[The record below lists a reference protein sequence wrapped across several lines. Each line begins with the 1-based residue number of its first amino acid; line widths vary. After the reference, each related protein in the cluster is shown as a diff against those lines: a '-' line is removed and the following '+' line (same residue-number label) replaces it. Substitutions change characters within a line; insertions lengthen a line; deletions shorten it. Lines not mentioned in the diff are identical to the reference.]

1 MGKNNDT
8 YEEWI
13 SDLKNEVN
21 YPRLDDEEINELF
34 YKAEKGDDKAR
45 DRILLSYN
53 CQNMVKFCAW
63 KYRNIKGETLE
74 DLFQDARWFL
84 MIAYGSFKPEM
95 KTKFTTYAQRVI
107 ENEFNKKY
115 RKRKHLTKGE
125 QKTIQQIEKAMQEYR
140 NIHSKKPT
148 NQELADYMGIEVEK
162 LKGMLIIAEIA
173 SKYSDSYEDLEELEE
188 MGEGS
193 LALSD
198 IGASGSSYDM
208 SSVEKK
214 AVDNEFKN
222 NDAIKNLL
230 DDLTTLNFDTYVD
243 NTTRSL
249 NAREIIEKL
258 FGLSGKEKMEPQDLA
273 EELKISE
280 QRLNSIVKEILFEAK
295 ENDALK
301 NLSHLIN

>member
-13 SDLKNEVN
+13 SDLKDEVN
-21 YPRLDDEEINELF
+21 YPRLDDEEIKELI
-34 YKAEKGDDKAR
+34 YKAKKGDDKAKK
-45 DRILLSYN
+45 RILASYN
-53 CQNMVKFCAW
+53 CVKMMKFCAW
-63 KYRNIKGETLE
+63 KYSDSIGETPD
-74 DLFQDARWFL
+74 DLLGWACIYLIDIINEFD
-84 MIAYGSFKPEM
+84 PERGI
-95 KTKFTTYAQRVI
+95 KLTTYAQKVI
-107 ENEFNKKY
+107 EHEFNKKY
-115 RKRKHLTKGE
+115 RESKHLTKVE
-125 QKTIQQIEKAMQEYR
+125 QKTIQQVEKAMQEYR
-140 NIHSKKPT
+140 NIHIKEPT
-148 NQELADYMGIEVEK
+148 NQELADFMGIEVEK
-162 LKGMLIIAEIA
+162 LKGMRIIAERA

-222 NDAIKNLL
+222 DDAIKNWL

-249 NAREIIEKL
+249 NAREIIENL

-295 ENDALK
+295 ENGALK
-301 NLSHLIN
+301 NLSDLIN